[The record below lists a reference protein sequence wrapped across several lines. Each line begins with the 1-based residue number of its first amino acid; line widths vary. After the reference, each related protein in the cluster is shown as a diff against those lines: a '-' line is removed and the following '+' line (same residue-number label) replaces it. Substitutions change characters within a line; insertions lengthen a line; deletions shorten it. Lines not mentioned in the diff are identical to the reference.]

1 MRHYVDHPN
10 YAFIFVDIF
19 VLLYIIYMATN
30 NYFDRVSGKII
41 QVPTQDKQVPNAPG
55 VVIIDAYALG
65 VDEYTISPT
74 EFTSY
79 DMTFIVAGA
88 ASIGTSIVVN
98 LPDVGSVA
106 PPQKI
111 TIKNI
116 SPDDVD
122 LYASRVDADTY
133 ALGNYF
139 QTLNIPNVSGN
150 TSSISLIADNQYD
163 AQWYIT
169 NLFIYP

>member
-1 MRHYVDHPN
+1 
-10 YAFIFVDIF
+10 
-19 VLLYIIYMATN
+19 
-30 NYFDRVSGKII
+30 
-41 QVPTQDKQVPNAPG
+41 
-55 VVIIDAYALG
+55 
-65 VDEYTISPT
+65 
-74 EFTSY
+74 
-79 DMTFIVAGA
+79 MTFIVAGA
-88 ASIGTSIVVN
+88 ATIGKSIVVN
-98 LPDVGSVA
+98 LPDVSNVA

>member
-1 MRHYVDHPN
+1 
-10 YAFIFVDIF
+10 
-19 VLLYIIYMATN
+19 MASN
-30 NYFDRVSGKII
+30 NFFNVTSGKII
-41 QVPTQDKQVPNAPG
+41 PIPQPDKQVPNAPG

-88 ASIGTSIVVN
+88 ATIGKSIVVN
-98 LPDVGSVA
+98 IPDVGSVS

-122 LYASRVDADTY
+122 LYAAKVDNDTY

-139 QTLNIPNVSGN
+139 LTLGLPNISGN
-150 TSSISLIADNQYD
+150 NSSISIIADSQYD
-163 AQWYIT
+163 PQWYIT